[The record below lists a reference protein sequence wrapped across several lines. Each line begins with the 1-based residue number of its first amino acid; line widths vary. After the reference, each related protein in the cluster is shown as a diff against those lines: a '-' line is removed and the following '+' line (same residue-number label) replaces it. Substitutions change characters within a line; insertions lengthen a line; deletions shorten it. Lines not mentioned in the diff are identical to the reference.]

1 MNVLLPAFDPVQTP
15 DAMLRMPGRDFRGLR
30 LEIRESFLR
39 RAMVDSYAHLWQ
51 DPVEGLDEAGVVDV
65 LTRL

>member
-1 MNVLLPAFDPVQTP
+1 V
-15 DAMLRMPGRDFRGLR
+15 
-30 LEIRESFLR
+30 E
-39 RAMVDSYAHLWQ
+39 SYAHLWQ